1 MTAISI
7 SEAYKFSNWK
17 HASNNPSKKSF
28 RFVCLIKPLEVA
40 SLNNSSWN
48 VVFSRL
54 CPVVVALQRMQIW
67 RTTRW
72 APGTSY
78 MKARLVSL
86 RRKVMG
92 EGEAGKI
99 HTKDNDWKNTEQ
111 SRSEENKFPF
121 CRVNSTVG
129 LTYRIR
135 LKGNLAATLYYKGG
149 KFLKTLWCCVC
160 GSITR

>member
-1 MTAISI
+1 MAAISI

-92 EGEAGKI
+92 GGGGGK
-99 HTKDNDWKNTEQ
+99 
-111 SRSEENKFPF
+111 
-121 CRVNSTVG
+121 NS
-129 LTYRIR
+129 
-135 LKGNLAATLYYKGG
+135 YKGQWL
-149 KFLKTLWCCVC
+149 KKYWAKQKRRKQIPFLQSEFYCWTYIPYSPEGQL
-160 GSITR
+160 GSHFIL